1 MDDYL
6 DALNKLLGNDSEIND
21 LMSKYDA
28 IEQAVS
34 NAEKKDGPPK
44 PVFEAEKP
52 EPELEVPNLD
62 EFKEVQTSKEEEPAP
77 VVEESVPEAPKQ
89 VEEPAPAVEE
99 SLPKEPEQVEDAAP
113 AVEEPTVE
121 EPAPAASEKTEEPV
135 AAFKDPTPDDDDFRE
150 VIPEKKEEDFRE
162 VSAEEELQQFF
173 EDAKKAVMLDP
184 QEPVI
189 PEIDIDKNGT
199 GLVLAGGGGKGIY
212 QVGMLKVL
220 SEAGVLDDIVA
231 ISGVS
236 IGAVNAVLYAMGI
249 DKMEKVWDEIDMG
262 TLFDFDEKQ
271 IAAGNTHFSRTEM
284 NNLIDKY
291 MDFNQI
297 RNEKRIIYVGTSKC
311 AANYSGIDP
320 TYGCTAEY
328 FLLNNALDEDINN
341 YLLASTALPYIYSP
355 VPIRGNKY
363 LDGGIND
370 NIPIKPLYDLG
381 IRRFIVIELTPDSK
395 FDKTKF
401 PDAEF
406 ISIVPSHDLGDLFTG
421 TLNFENKDKRFKK
434 ELGERDGRIYVKT
447 KFEKDET
454 YIAIE
459 RAMLEME
466 YKNIVNENAHQEIQN
481 KLESSV
487 NGNLDKF
494 TSIASKYGIDDIL

>member
-6 DALNKLLGNDSEIND
+6 DALNKLMGNDSEIID
-21 LMSKYDA
+21 LMNKYDA

-34 NAEKKDGPPK
+34 NAEKKDEPSK
-44 PVFEAEKP
+44 PVFKP
-52 EPELEVPNLD
+52 EKVEVPDLD
-62 EFKEVQTSKEEEPAP
+62 EFKEVKEETAPIVAEPVQEIKKP
-77 VVEESVPEAPKQ
+77 EPVEEVKPENKPVEEVQPDPVEEVKSESEPVEEVQPEPVLQDEFKEVEAP
-89 VEEPAPAVEE
+89 EE
-99 SLPKEPEQVEDAAP
+99 D
-113 AVEEPTVE
+113 
-121 EPAPAASEKTEEPV
+121 
-135 AAFKDPTPDDDDFRE
+135 DDDDDFRE

-184 QEPVI
+184 QEPAI
-189 PEIDIDKNGT
+189 PEINIDKNGT
-199 GLVLAGGGGKGIY
+199 GLILAGGGGKGIY

-220 SEAGVLDDIVA
+220 SEAGVLDNIVA

-249 DKMEKVWDEIDMG
+249 EKMEKVWDEIDMG

-271 IAAGNTHFSRTEM
+271 VAAGNTHFSRTEM
-284 NNLIDKY
+284 NSLIDKY

-297 RNEKRIIYVGTSKC
+297 RNENRIIYVGTSKC

-355 VPIRGNKY
+355 VTIRGNKY

-381 IRRFIVIELTPDSK
+381 IRRFIVIELTPVSK

-434 ELGERDGRIYVKT
+434 ELGERDGKIYVKT

-454 YIAIE
+454 YMAIE
-459 RAMLEME
+459 RNLLETE
-466 YKNIVNENAHQEIQN
+466 YNTMVNEHAHKEQQI
-481 KLESSV
+481 KLENSV
-487 NGNLDKF
+487 NSNMNKF
-494 TSIASKYGIDDIL
+494 NSIAEKYGMNLWDD

>member
-6 DALNKLLGNDSEIND
+6 DALNKLMGNDSEIID
-21 LMSKYDA
+21 LMNKYDA

-34 NAEKKDGPPK
+34 NAEKKDEPSK
-44 PVFEAEKP
+44 PVFKP
-52 EPELEVPNLD
+52 EKVEVPDLD
-62 EFKEVQTSKEEEPAP
+62 EFKEVKEETAPIVAEPVQEIKKPEP
-77 VVEESVPEAPKQ
+77 VEKVKPESKPVEEVQPEPVPQDEFKEVEAP
-89 VEEPAPAVEE
+89 
-99 SLPKEPEQVEDAAP
+99 ED
-113 AVEEPTVE
+113 V
-121 EPAPAASEKTEEPV
+121 
-135 AAFKDPTPDDDDFRE
+135 DDDFRE
-150 VIPEKKEEDFRE
+150 VIQEKKEEDFRE

-173 EDAKKAVMLDP
+173 DDAKKAVMLDP
-184 QEPVI
+184 QEPAI
-189 PEIDIDKNGT
+189 PEINIDKNGT
-199 GLVLAGGGGKGIY
+199 GLILAGGGGKGIY

-220 SEAGVLDDIVA
+220 SEAGVLDNIVA

-249 DKMEKVWDEIDMG
+249 EKMEKVWDEIDMG

-271 IAAGNTHFSRTEM
+271 VAAGNTHFSRTEM
-284 NNLIDKY
+284 NSLIDKY

-297 RNEKRIIYVGTSKC
+297 RNENRIIYVGTSKC

-355 VPIRGNKY
+355 VTIRGNKY

-381 IRRFIVIELTPDSK
+381 LRRFIVIELTPVSK

-434 ELGERDGRIYVKT
+434 ELGERDGKIYVKT

-454 YIAIE
+454 YMAIE
-459 RAMLEME
+459 RNLLETE
-466 YKNIVNENAHQEIQN
+466 YNTMVNEHAHKEQQI
-481 KLESSV
+481 KLENSV
-487 NGNLDKF
+487 NSNMNKF
-494 TSIASKYGIDDIL
+494 NSIAEKYGMNLWDD

>member
-6 DALNKLLGNDSEIND
+6 DALNKLMGNDSEIID
-21 LMSKYDA
+21 LMNKYDA

-34 NAEKKDGPPK
+34 NAEKKDEPSK
-44 PVFEAEKP
+44 PVFKP
-52 EPELEVPNLD
+52 EKVEVPDLD
-62 EFKEVQTSKEEEPAP
+62 EFKEVKEETAPIVAEPVQEIKKP
-77 VVEESVPEAPKQ
+77 EPVEEVKPENKPVEEVQPDPVEEVKSESEPVEEVQPEPVLQDEFKEVEAP
-89 VEEPAPAVEE
+89 EE
-99 SLPKEPEQVEDAAP
+99 
-113 AVEEPTVE
+113 
-121 EPAPAASEKTEEPV
+121 
-135 AAFKDPTPDDDDFRE
+135 DDDDFRE

-184 QEPVI
+184 QEPAI
-189 PEIDIDKNGT
+189 PEINIDKNGT
-199 GLVLAGGGGKGIY
+199 GLILAGGGGKGIY

-220 SEAGVLDDIVA
+220 SEAGVLDNIVA

-249 DKMEKVWDEIDMG
+249 EKMEKVWDEIDMG

-271 IAAGNTHFSRTEM
+271 VAAGNTHFSRTEM
-284 NNLIDKY
+284 NSLIDKY

-297 RNEKRIIYVGTSKC
+297 RNENRIIYVGTSKC

-355 VPIRGNKY
+355 VTIRGNKY

-381 IRRFIVIELTPDSK
+381 IRRFIVIELTPVSK

-434 ELGERDGRIYVKT
+434 ELGERDGKIYVKT

-454 YIAIE
+454 YMAIE
-459 RAMLEME
+459 RNLLETE
-466 YKNIVNENAHQEIQN
+466 YNTMVNEHAHKEQQI
-481 KLESSV
+481 KLENSV
-487 NGNLDKF
+487 NSNMNKF
-494 TSIASKYGIDDIL
+494 NSIAEKYGMNLWDD

>member
-6 DALNKLLGNDSEIND
+6 DALNKLMGNDSEIID
-21 LMSKYDA
+21 LMNKYDA

-34 NAEKKDGPPK
+34 NAEKKDEPSK
-44 PVFEAEKP
+44 PVFEPEKV
-52 EPELEVPNLD
+52 EVPDLD
-62 EFKEVQTSKEEEPAP
+62 EFKEVKEETAPIVAEPVQEIKKPEP
-77 VVEESVPEAPKQ
+77 VEKVKPESKPVEEVQPETVLQDEFKEVEAP
-89 VEEPAPAVEE
+89 
-99 SLPKEPEQVEDAAP
+99 ED
-113 AVEEPTVE
+113 V
-121 EPAPAASEKTEEPV
+121 
-135 AAFKDPTPDDDDFRE
+135 DDDFRE
-150 VIPEKKEEDFRE
+150 VIPEKKEEDFHE

-184 QEPVI
+184 QEPAI
-189 PEIDIDKNGT
+189 PEINIDKNGT
-199 GLVLAGGGGKGIY
+199 GLILAGGGGKGIY

-220 SEAGVLDDIVA
+220 SEAGVLDNIVA

-271 IAAGNTHFSRTEM
+271 VAAGNTHFSRTEM
-284 NNLIDKY
+284 NSLIDKY

-311 AANYSGIDP
+311 ATNYSGIDP

-355 VPIRGNKY
+355 VTIRGNKY

-381 IRRFIVIELTPDSK
+381 LRRFKVIELTPVSK

-434 ELGERDGRIYVKT
+434 ELGERDGKIYVKT

-454 YIAIE
+454 YMAIE
-459 RAMLEME
+459 RNLLETE
-466 YKNIVNENAHQEIQN
+466 YNTMVNEHAHKEQQI
-481 KLESSV
+481 KLENSV
-487 NGNLDKF
+487 NSNMNKF
-494 TSIASKYGIDDIL
+494 NSIAEKYGMNLWDD

>member
-6 DALNKLLGNDSEIND
+6 DALNKLMGNDSEIND

-34 NAEKKDGPPK
+34 NAEKKDEPSK
-44 PVFEAEKP
+44 PVFEPEKV
-52 EPELEVPNLD
+52 EVPDLD
-62 EFKEVQTSKEEEPAP
+62 EFKEVKEETAPIVAEPVQEIKKP
-77 VVEESVPEAPKQ
+77 EPVEEVKPESKPVEEVQPEPVEEVKSESEPVEEVQPEPVLQDEIKKVEAP
-89 VEEPAPAVEE
+89 
-99 SLPKEPEQVEDAAP
+99 
-113 AVEEPTVE
+113 
-121 EPAPAASEKTEEPV
+121 EK
-135 AAFKDPTPDDDDFRE
+135 DDDDFRE

-184 QEPVI
+184 QEPAI

-220 SEAGVLDDIVA
+220 SEAGVLDNIVA

>member
-1 MDDYL
+1 MDGYL
-6 DALNKLLGNDSEIND
+6 DALNKLMGNDSEIND

-34 NAEKKDGPPK
+34 NAEKKDEPSK
-44 PVFEAEKP
+44 PIF
-52 EPELEVPNLD
+52 EPEKVEVPDLD
-62 EFKEVQTSKEEEPAP
+62 EFKEVKEETAPIVAEPVQEIKKP
-77 VVEESVPEAPKQ
+77 EPVEEVKPENKPVEEVQPEPVLQDEIKKVEAP
-89 VEEPAPAVEE
+89 EE
-99 SLPKEPEQVEDAAP
+99 
-113 AVEEPTVE
+113 
-121 EPAPAASEKTEEPV
+121 
-135 AAFKDPTPDDDDFRE
+135 DDDDFRE

-184 QEPVI
+184 QEPAI

-220 SEAGVLDDIVA
+220 SEAGVLDNIVA

>member
-6 DALNKLLGNDSEIND
+6 DALNKLMGNDSEIND

-34 NAEKKDGPPK
+34 NAEKKDEPVQEIKKSEPVEEVKPENK
-44 PVFEAEKP
+44 PVEEVQPDPVEEVKSESEPVEEVQP
-52 EPELEVPNLD
+52 EPVLQD
-62 EFKEVQTSKEEEPAP
+62 EFKEVEAPEEE
-77 VVEESVPEAPKQ
+77 
-89 VEEPAPAVEE
+89 
-99 SLPKEPEQVEDAAP
+99 D
-113 AVEEPTVE
+113 
-121 EPAPAASEKTEEPV
+121 
-135 AAFKDPTPDDDDFRE
+135 DDDDDFRE

-184 QEPVI
+184 QEPAI
-189 PEIDIDKNGT
+189 PEINIDKNGT
-199 GLVLAGGGGKGIY
+199 GLILAGGGGKGIY

-220 SEAGVLDDIVA
+220 SEAGVLDNIVA

-271 IAAGNTHFSRTEM
+271 VAAGNTHFSRTEM
-284 NNLIDKY
+284 NSLIDKY

-297 RNEKRIIYVGTSKC
+297 RNENRIIYVGTSKC
-311 AANYSGIDP
+311 ATNYSGIDP

-355 VPIRGNKY
+355 VTIRGNKY

-381 IRRFIVIELTPDSK
+381 LRRFIVIELTPVSK

-434 ELGERDGRIYVKT
+434 ELGERDGKIYVKT

-454 YIAIE
+454 YMAIE
-459 RAMLEME
+459 RNLLETE
-466 YKNIVNENAHQEIQN
+466 YNTMVNEHAHKEQQI
-481 KLESSV
+481 KLENSV
-487 NGNLDKF
+487 NSNMNKF
-494 TSIASKYGIDDIL
+494 NSIAEKYGMNLWDD

>member
-6 DALNKLLGNDSEIND
+6 RNLELLMNNSNAEIDD
-21 LMSKYDA
+21 LMKKYDA
-28 IEQAVS
+28 IETAVN
-34 NAEKKDGPPK
+34 NAAKVEKTPAPTE
-44 PVFEAEKP
+44 EAEP
-52 EPELEVPNLD
+52 QDVIQD
-62 EFKEVQTSKEEEPAP
+62 ESRIKWIKRDSEEKQIDESPEEP
-77 VVEESVPEAPKQ
+77 
-89 VEEPAPAVEE
+89 
-99 SLPKEPEQVEDAAP
+99 
-113 AVEEPTVE
+113 
-121 EPAPAASEKTEEPV
+121 
-135 AAFKDPTPDDDDFRE
+135 DDDFRE
-150 VIPEKKEEDFRE
+150 VVPEEPQD
-162 VSAEEELQQFF
+162 
-173 EDAKKAVMLDP
+173 DAKKAVMLDP
-184 QEPVI
+184 HEPVI
-189 PEIDIDKNGT
+189 KIPDIDLSGT

-220 SEAGVLDDIVA
+220 SEAGVLDNIVA

-271 IAAGNTHFSRTEM
+271 IAAGNTHFSRAEM
-284 NNLIDKY
+284 NALIEKY

-297 RNEKRIIYVGTSKC
+297 RNEKRVMYVGTSKC

-355 VPIRGNKY
+355 VTIRGNRY

-381 IRRFIVIELTPDSK
+381 IRRFIVIELTPVSK
-395 FDKTKF
+395 FDKSKF
-401 PDAEF
+401 PGAEI

-454 YIAIE
+454 YMAIE
-459 RAMLEME
+459 RHMLEIE
-466 YKNIVNENAHQEIQN
+466 YQNIVNENTHQEIQN
-481 KLESSV
+481 KLEDRVS
-487 NGNLDKF
+487 GNLDKF
-494 TSIASKYGIDDIL
+494 KSIASKYGIDDL

>member
-6 DALNKLLGNDSEIND
+6 DALNKLMGNDSEIND

-34 NAEKKDGPPK
+34 NAEKKDEPSK
-44 PVFEAEKP
+44 PVFEPEKV
-52 EPELEVPNLD
+52 EVPDLD
-62 EFKEVQTSKEEEPAP
+62 EFKEVVTPKAEEPDL
-77 VVEESVPEAPKQ
+77 VVAEPVPESKDPEPIEEVKPKQ
-89 VEEPAPAVEE
+89 EKEDTKPEPVPQDEFKEVE
-99 SLPKEPEQVEDAAP
+99 
-113 AVEEPTVE
+113 
-121 EPAPAASEKTEEPV
+121 ASESGEDDRREEVPDTP
-135 AAFKDPTPDDDDFRE
+135 KDDFREEVPDTPKDDFRE
-150 VIPEKKEEDFRE
+150 VIPEKEEEEFRE
-162 VSAEEELQQFF
+162 VSVDEELQKFF
-173 EDAKKAVMLDP
+173 DDAKKAVMLDP
-184 QEPVI
+184 QEPAI
-189 PEIDIDKNGT
+189 PEINIDKNGT
-199 GLVLAGGGGKGIY
+199 GLILAGGGGKGIY

-220 SEAGVLDDIVA
+220 SEAGVLNDIVA

-249 DKMEKVWDEIDMG
+249 EKMEKVWDEIDMG

-271 IAAGNTHFSRTEM
+271 VAAGNTHFSRTEM
-284 NNLIDKY
+284 NSLIDKY

-297 RNEKRIIYVGTSKC
+297 RNENRIIYVGTSKC

-355 VPIRGNKY
+355 VTIRGNKY

-381 IRRFIVIELTPDSK
+381 LRRFIVIELTPVSK

-434 ELGERDGRIYVKT
+434 ELGERDGKIYVKT

-454 YIAIE
+454 YMAIE
-459 RAMLEME
+459 RNLLETE
-466 YKNIVNENAHQEIQN
+466 YNTMVNEHAHKEQQI
-481 KLESSV
+481 KLENSV
-487 NGNLDKF
+487 NSNMNKF
-494 TSIASKYGIDDIL
+494 NSIAEKYGMNLWDD

>member
-1 MDDYL
+1 
-6 DALNKLLGNDSEIND
+6 
-21 LMSKYDA
+21 
-28 IEQAVS
+28 
-34 NAEKKDGPPK
+34 
-44 PVFEAEKP
+44 
-52 EPELEVPNLD
+52 
-62 EFKEVQTSKEEEPAP
+62 
-77 VVEESVPEAPKQ
+77 
-89 VEEPAPAVEE
+89 
-99 SLPKEPEQVEDAAP
+99 
-113 AVEEPTVE
+113 
-121 EPAPAASEKTEEPV
+121 
-135 AAFKDPTPDDDDFRE
+135 
-150 VIPEKKEEDFRE
+150 
-162 VSAEEELQQFF
+162 
-173 EDAKKAVMLDP
+173 MLDP
-184 QEPVI
+184 QEPAI
-189 PEIDIDKNGT
+189 PEINIDKNGT
-199 GLVLAGGGGKGIY
+199 GLILAGGGGKGIY

-401 PDAEF
+401 PDTEF

>member
-6 DALNKLLGNDSEIND
+6 DALNKLMGNDSEIID
-21 LMSKYDA
+21 LMNKYDA

-34 NAEKKDGPPK
+34 NAEKKDEPSK
-44 PVFEAEKP
+44 PVFKP
-52 EPELEVPNLD
+52 EKVEAPDLD
-62 EFKEVQTSKEEEPAP
+62 EFKEVKEETAPIVAEPVQEIKKP
-77 VVEESVPEAPKQ
+77 EPVEEVKPENKPVEEVQPDPVEEVKSESEPVEEVQPEPVLQDEFKEVEAP
-89 VEEPAPAVEE
+89 EE
-99 SLPKEPEQVEDAAP
+99 D
-113 AVEEPTVE
+113 
-121 EPAPAASEKTEEPV
+121 
-135 AAFKDPTPDDDDFRE
+135 DDDDFRE

-184 QEPVI
+184 QEPAI
-189 PEIDIDKNGT
+189 PEINIDKNGT
-199 GLVLAGGGGKGIY
+199 GLILAGGGGKGIY

-220 SEAGVLDDIVA
+220 SEAGVLDNIVA

-271 IAAGNTHFSRTEM
+271 VAAGNTHFSRTEM
-284 NNLIDKY
+284 NSLIDKY

-311 AANYSGIDP
+311 ATNYSGIDP

-355 VPIRGNKY
+355 VTIRGNKY

-381 IRRFIVIELTPDSK
+381 LRRFIVIELTPVSK

-401 PDAEF
+401 LDAEF

-434 ELGERDGRIYVKT
+434 ELGERDGKIYVKT

-454 YIAIE
+454 YMAIE
-459 RAMLEME
+459 RNLLETE
-466 YKNIVNENAHQEIQN
+466 YNTMVNEHAHKEQQI
-481 KLESSV
+481 KLENSV
-487 NGNLDKF
+487 NSNMNKF
-494 TSIASKYGIDDIL
+494 NSIAEKYGMNLWDD